1 MGDEC
6 FGWLGHGDWLGRS
19 STEDGRPVE
28 GKDRGFLQGGMW

>member
-19 STEDGRPVE
+19 LTVE
-28 GKDRGFLQGGMW
+28 GEDRGFLQGGMW